1 MITVKNLTHKFGDDT
16 ILEDIDMTFEEGKIY
31 GLIGINGAGKST
43 LMRLISSV
51 YQPTS
56 GKIYLDG
63 EVIDTNS
70 KNKELLFFLPDDP
83 FYSLNATASSLAK
96 MYKMFY
102 PLFSDMLFNNY
113 ISRFNLNPKQ
123 KVIHYSKGM
132 RRKLFL
138 SLAIACKVKYLLL
151 DEAFDGLDPLAR
163 KEFIHFLLEAYETN
177 PMTVIISSH
186 ALRDLEDIIDNYV
199 VLDHKKVLA
208 SGKVMESFENYVKY
222 QLAYITPINE
232 TLFTKLHPTELK
244 IVGKIVQ
251 IVIRRNEEYEEEL
264 RKTNPVMMEE
274 LDMDFNDYFTNL
286 VHERG
291 E

>member
-1 MITVKNLTHKFGDDT
+1 
-16 ILEDIDMTFEEGKIY
+16 
-31 GLIGINGAGKST
+31 
-43 LMRLISSV
+43 
-51 YQPTS
+51 
-56 GKIYLDG
+56 
-63 EVIDTNS
+63 
-70 KNKELLFFLPDDP
+70 
-83 FYSLNATASSLAK
+83 
-96 MYKMFY
+96 MFY

-222 QLAYITPINE
+222 QLAYTTPINE